1 MKYKIVYEEM
11 GERHIVDTDYKDY
24 QRGTLIKWDDRL
36 WSVSKVVV
44 DEEVQIVYAYASE
57 KTVRSLI

>member
-11 GERHIVDTDYKDY
+11 GERHIVDTDYKGY
-24 QRGTLIKWDDRL
+24 QRGTLIQWDDRL

-44 DEEVQIVYAYASE
+44 DEEAHIVYAYAFE
-57 KTVRSLI
+57 KGGRSLV